1 MPLSP
6 SAIMHSVLAV
16 AAAWPLVAVVP
27 ALAQEPVATGS
38 PTDSEAGSRTDPV
51 TDSVQGS
58 RAGSHAGSHPGSHM
72 ASPTS
77 SHTASHSSSQ
87 VAAPLALTVG
97 KSVVLPLPG
106 PIERISI
113 GNPAVLDVTMTGARE
128 LYLLGK
134 AFGSSNVMLW
144 RSGGGMTVVDVSVAV
159 DTATLQQQLGAVL
172 PGEPGIRVRAAA
184 DSIVLTG
191 SVSSALKADHA
202 VALAEGYARAYARP
216 VAAAGLGM
224 GGRSEG
230 PGAGGAA
237 GSGWQA
243 ATSPRVINLL
253 SVLQPQQV
261 MLEVKVAEVSRSLL
275 DQFGISLNL
284 SKVAGGVT
292 YGLISARL
300 QEVFGTLTATRRGN
314 GSRASVDGSFDDGL
328 VKILAEPSIVA
339 VSGQEG
345 SFLAG
350 GKVFIP
356 VARSND
362 AGGTT
367 VTLEEKEYGV
377 GLKFTPVVLDGDLIH
392 LRVAPEVSELTRTG
406 SPFVSA
412 GGSTAVLPSFT
423 TRRAQT
429 SVQLR
434 DGQSLAIA
442 GLIKNNVANNVSRFP
457 FLGEIPVLGA
467 LFRSSEFQTDRSE
480 LLFVITPRLVRTL
493 PENVPLPTDA
503 YTPPSRQELLLNGQL
518 EGRGATPR

>member
-1 MPLSP
+1 MPLPSP
-6 SAIMHSVLAV
+6 ALMHTALAV

-27 ALAQEPVATGS
+27 ALAQEPAAVPAAWVTAQASSVPPAAPAPQPSPAAATVTASTGS
-38 PTDSEAGSRTDPV
+38 E
-51 TDSVQGS
+51 
-58 RAGSHAGSHPGSHM
+58 
-72 ASPTS
+72 
-77 SHTASHSSSQ
+77 

-97 KSVVLPLPG
+97 KSVVVPLPG
-106 PIERISI
+106 PIDRISI

-144 RSGGGMTVVDVSVAV
+144 RKGGGMTVMDVSVAV
-159 DTATLQQQLGAVL
+159 DTETLQQQLGAVL

-216 VAAAGLGM
+216 VAAAAAGLGM
-224 GGRSEG
+224 GGRPEG
-230 PGAGGAA
+230 AVSAGAA
-237 GSGWQA
+237 GPGWQT

-314 GSRASVDGSFDDGL
+314 GSRATVDGSFDDGL

-362 AGGTT
+362 SGGTT

-406 SPFVSA
+406 SPFVST
-412 GGSTAVLPSFT
+412 GGSTTVLPSFT

-493 PENVPLPTDA
+493 PESVPLPTDA